1 MFSPSH
7 TRISPSQAFQVYFIV
22 ECFQI
27 PDLAARL
34 LQHNPL
40 GRWRLY
46 VIALASVWGQLALGL
61 LYMNA
66 LAIEGSQ
73 IIAFLAYQPLT
84 LPPQIA
90 LSPTPFFRLLLAITY
105 HT

>member
-1 MFSPSH
+1 MTNLTTDKSKTDKSNFGQVENIFPFSHSDKSKPSKS
-7 TRISPSQAFQVYFIV
+7 ISFFQLFH
-22 ECFQI
+22 C
-27 PDLAARL
+27 L
-34 LQHNPL
+34 
-40 GRWRLY
+40 
-46 VIALASVWGQLALGL
+46 S
-61 LYMNA
+61 YMNA
-66 LAIEGSQ
+66 LVIEGSQ